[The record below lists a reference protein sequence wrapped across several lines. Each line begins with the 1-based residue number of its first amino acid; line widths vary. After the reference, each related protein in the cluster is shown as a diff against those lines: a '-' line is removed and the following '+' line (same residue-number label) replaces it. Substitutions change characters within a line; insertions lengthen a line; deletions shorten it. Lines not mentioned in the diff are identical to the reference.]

1 MCNCKKNKRV
11 ETQVIMGT
19 PEPLP
24 QEIVELTDEEIEAYV
39 EKKKFMGEFTKPK
52 EGTQQNK
59 AMEFE
64 DSIDQLDSTSQKP
77 YSTSESPR
85 NNINS
90 VQTNNYVTNINSKSG
105 TRNTES
111 TLEKMNRS
119 SFA

>member
-1 MCNCKKNKRV
+1 MAKLLGNN
-11 ETQVIMGT
+11 G
-19 PEPLP
+19 LS
-24 QEIVELTDEEIEAYV
+24 EEEVDALIA
-39 EKKKFMGEFTKPK
+39 KQQFMGELTKPK
-52 EGTQQNK
+52 DGTQQNK

-90 VQTNNYVTNINSKSG
+90 VQNNNYVTNINSKSG